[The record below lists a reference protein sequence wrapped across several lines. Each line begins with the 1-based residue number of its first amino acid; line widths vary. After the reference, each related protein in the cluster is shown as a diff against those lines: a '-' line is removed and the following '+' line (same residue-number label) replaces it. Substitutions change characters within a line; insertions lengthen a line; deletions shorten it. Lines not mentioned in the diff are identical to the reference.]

1 MMLQSQMPIHHHMPT
16 INDEDPFGEYV
27 MMENMPGRLM
37 NDNTMDEQAYG
48 FNIPTSPDVNTFK
61 GPSLP
66 NQVWTLTAA
75 LQKPGKAPKAKKTTV
90 RPPRALECF
99 NCKVTQTPLWRR
111 TLDRK
116 HSLCNAC
123 GLYYKQYNGHRP
135 LHIRHKPSLSQSQ
148 RENASP
154 YTLTPNAQK
163 KDSASS
169 SSVSSPESAKV
180 DDPDIGSD
188 PTEESDAQSAEP
200 TKDSDQEASSEQTL
214 SFEAKGEA
222 KSEEASKSLSFKEGP
237 RVKRSSSSGN
247 SKGQKMQSRHRQ
259 TRSFT
264 GPIHTDSYMG
274 VPVGFSGHLPQGQ
287 QDMSYSMASGMAQMM
302 GPMVNDS
309 YRQALYQHQTSG
321 FMVDESHHDSPLVG
335 EGGPFSPASSLCSPL
350 TNATVSPLGHGPMAP
365 YTLPPT
371 AMPGLDVS
379 NNPTTPATTTPINSS
394 NEQVTQSMTPK
405 SLIFDDMRFQVFVE
419 NMRPKQMV
427 KFLNVLENRCHVLR
441 NRLGMPALTLQN
453 HQQMNHPSVMT
464 PTTECGFQSL
474 SLSSP
479 VQEGLGYSWPG
490 HQQSGFQGNGL
501 YMYSNNDEMMMDHQ
515 IIGGR
520 GVDEGEDTEE
530 DESAQFSSGSSTVVG
545 SSGVESKFWHPS
557 ATSVGVY
564 ATE

>member
-37 NDNTMDEQAYG
+37 NDNTMDEQVYG

-61 GPSLP
+61 GPSVP
-66 NQVWTLTAA
+66 NPVWTLTAA

-180 DDPDIGSD
+180 DDPDTGSD
-188 PTEESDAQSAEP
+188 PTEESDTQTAEP
-200 TKDSDQEASSEQTL
+200 TKDSDQEASSETL
-214 SFEAKGEA
+214 SFEAKAEVR
-222 KSEEASKSLSFKEGP
+222 SEETSKSLSFKEGP

-247 SKGQKMQSRHRQ
+247 SKSQKMQSRHRQ

-274 VPVGFSGHLPQGQ
+274 VPIGFAGHLPQGQ
-287 QDMSYSMASGMAQMM
+287 QDMTYSMASGMAQMI
-302 GPMVNDS
+302 GPMVDDS
-309 YRQALYQHQTSG
+309 YRQALYQQHTSG
-321 FMVDESHHDSPLVG
+321 FMVDESHRESPLMG

-379 NNPTTPATTTPINSS
+379 NNPTPTTTAPTINSNS
-394 NEQVTQSMTPK
+394 NEQVAQSITPK

-479 VQEGLGYSWPG
+479 VQEGLGYPWPG
-490 HQQSGFQGNGL
+490 HQPGFQGNGL
-501 YMYSNNDEMMMDHQ
+501 YMYANNDEMMMDHQ
-515 IIGGR
+515 IIGGGR
-520 GVDEGEDTEE
+520 DEGEDTE
-530 DESAQFSSGSSTVVG
+530 DESVQFSSGSSTVVG
-545 SSGVESKFWHPS
+545 SSGIESKFWHSS
-557 ATSVGVY
+557 ATSVGLH

>member
-1 MMLQSQMPIHHHMPT
+1 MPIHHSHMPT

-27 MMENMPGRLM
+27 MMENMPGRFM
-37 NDNTMDEQAYG
+37 SDNSMDEQAYG
-48 FNIPTSPDVNTFK
+48 LNLPASSDVNNTNFK
-61 GPSLP
+61 GPLP

-154 YTLTPNAQK
+154 YTLPSNTQK

-180 DDPDIGSD
+180 DDPDTGSD
-188 PTEESDAQSAEP
+188 QPTEESDATSEPIKAEHV
-200 TKDSDQEASSEQTL
+200 DQETSEQVS
-214 SFEAKGEA
+214 SFEVKGDELP
-222 KSEEASKSLSFKEGP
+222 KSLTFKEGP
-237 RVKRSSSSGN
+237 RVKRSNSSGN
-247 SKGQKMQSRHRQ
+247 SKSQKMSRHRQ

-274 VPVGFSGHLPQGQ
+274 VPVGFTGHLPQGQ
-287 QDMSYSMASGMAQMM
+287 QDMSYQPGMPQMM
-302 GPMVNDS
+302 MSPVVEDS
-309 YRQALYQHQTSG
+309 YRQVYNQTSG
-321 FMVDESHHDSPLVG
+321 FMVDESHHDSPLMG

-350 TNATVSPLGHGPMAP
+350 TNSSVSPLGHGPMAP
-365 YTLPPT
+365 YTLPP

-379 NNPTTPATTTPINSS
+379 NNNNNNNAAPTTTPANNS
-394 NEQVTQSMTPK
+394 NEQVPMTPK
-405 SLIFDDMRFQVFVE
+405 SMTFDDMRFQAMVE
-419 NMRPKQMV
+419 RMPPGQMLKALNM
-427 KFLNVLENRCHVLR
+427 LESRCHVLR
-441 NRLGMPALTLQN
+441 NRLGMSDLTLNQ
-453 HQQMNHPSVMT
+453 HMNPQPSVMT

-479 VQEGLGYSWPG
+479 VQENGLGYPWPG
-490 HQQSGFQGNGL
+490 HQSNGFTQGGL
-501 YMYSNNDEMMMDHQ
+501 YMYSNNDEMMMDHRQ
-515 IIGGR
+515 IIGG
-520 GVDEGEDTEE
+520 DEGEDTEE
-530 DESAQFSSGSSTVVG
+530 DESAMRGFSSASSTVVG
-545 SSGVESKFWHPS
+545 SSGESKFWHTS